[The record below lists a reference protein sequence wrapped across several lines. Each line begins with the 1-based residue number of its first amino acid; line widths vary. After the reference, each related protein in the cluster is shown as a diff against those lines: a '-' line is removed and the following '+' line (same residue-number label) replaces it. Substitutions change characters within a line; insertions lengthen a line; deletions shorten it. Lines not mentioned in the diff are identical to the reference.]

1 MGLHYK
7 MPLRIPTLLDMQSKI
22 GQGAWENPSVFSFF
36 PPEFSPPGAI
46 EYSGL
51 VAPEAMSLEKSDNI
65 LFLLDSYLS
74 TIKFGIVDCYSM
86 YSFEGWK
93 HHYPFVCPTEEGD
106 TSLSPAR
113 ISYEPQ
119 SIDSVDS
126 IIDELDLL
134 LTSGRLQGSTNRA
147 LIKNIIGPIMGT
159 DVAKAVRAA
168 QQLVVSTPEYHS
180 NNLARK
186 NESWRQKTA
195 STTTSK
201 APYRAVIVLVL
212 FGGVDSWNMLVPTG
226 QCSSVSDQ
234 YEEYATTRGTH
245 AIPKSDILPIISV
258 GSNQTCSEY
267 GVNKNLPILAELYND
282 NDAIIFANTGVL
294 AKPMTKHDDW
304 EGKSGFR
311 PFAHNTM
318 QKTFL
323 TCDTYGNTPGTGVL
337 GRILDVVQSKG
348 LKTSANNVNGGATML
363 SGDISLGNQVN
374 TISTIPPDTTSSTN
388 ALNKYPTVD
397 NLLDHIKE
405 LNGKGEIDNSM
416 LTEVWSSRVSSALFE
431 HEQMQIIA
439 SIPEF
444 VVSNYPVTSESAL
457 TSSFKSIAGYM
468 KSHEYRNVNREAFVL
483 SQTGFD
489 AHRRNNLS
497 KKLNVVNDA
506 LSAFVDWLKSES
518 LWESTVIVQGSE
530 FGRSLN
536 PNSNNGSDHAW

>member
-1 MGLHYK
+1 M
-7 MPLRIPTLLDMQSKI
+7 
-22 GQGAWENPSVFSFF
+22 
-36 PPEFSPPGAI
+36 
-46 EYSGL
+46 EYAGL
-51 VAPEAMSLEKSDNI
+51 VAPEGISLEKSDNI
-65 LFLLDSYLS
+65 LFLLDSYFS
-74 TIKFGIVDCYSM
+74 TVKFGIVDCYSM
-86 YSFEGWK
+86 YSLEGWK

-113 ISYEPQ
+113 LSYEPQ
-119 SIDSVDS
+119 STDSVDS
-126 IIDELDLL
+126 LVDELDLL

-147 LIKNIIGPIMGT
+147 SIKSIIEPMMG
-159 DVAKAVRAA
+159 DVAKATRAV
-168 QQLVVSTPEYHS
+168 QQLIVSTPEYHS
-180 NNLARK
+180 NNLPR
-186 NESWRQKTA
+186 NIESVRQTTSS

-201 APYRAVIVLVL
+201 APYRAVVVLVL
-212 FGGVDSWNMLVPTG
+212 FGGVDSWNMLIPKG
-226 QCSSVSDQ
+226 QCSQ
-234 YEEYATTRGTH
+234 YEEYVATRGTH
-245 AIPKSDILPIISV
+245 AIPMSDLLHISAI
-258 GSNQTCSEY
+258 GSNQTCSEF
-267 GVNKNLPILAELYND
+267 GVNNNLPILAELYND

-294 AKPMTKHDDW
+294 AKPTTKHDDW
-304 EGKSGFR
+304 EALH

-323 TCDTYGNTPGTGVL
+323 TGDTYDNAAGTGVL
-337 GRILDVVQSKG
+337 GRILDAVQAKG

-374 TISTIPPDTTSSTN
+374 TISTKPPDTTTID
-388 ALNKYPTVD
+388 LNKHPTVD

-416 LTEVWSSRVSSALFE
+416 HAEIWSSRVSSALFE
-431 HEQMQIIA
+431 HEQMQILA

-444 VVSNYPVTSESAL
+444 DVSNYPVTSESAL

-468 KSHEYRNVNREAFVL
+468 KSHEYRNVNREAYVL
-483 SQTGFD
+483 SEAGFD

-506 LSAFVDWLKSES
+506 LRAFVHFLKSEG